1 VCPLHG
7 SAAGQPHCPRP
18 RPCAAVTAAV
28 ATATAP
34 STAAAPDDDRAAILD
49 ALRQLRKARGLAGRP
64 RVRSADGVPES
75 RPARESVCTEGRGS
89 WRGCYADSVGLGM
102 AEAG

>member
-1 VCPLHG
+1 MCPLHG

-34 STAAAPDDDRAAILD
+34 STAAAPDDRGQGPDLLLAPWRPWPRACRSL
-49 ALRQLRKARGLAGRP
+49 AL
-64 RVRSADGVPES
+64 SCVPE
-75 RPARESVCTEGRGS
+75 PPPHTGTCFTKDE
-89 WRGCYADSVGLGM
+89 D
-102 AEAG
+102 